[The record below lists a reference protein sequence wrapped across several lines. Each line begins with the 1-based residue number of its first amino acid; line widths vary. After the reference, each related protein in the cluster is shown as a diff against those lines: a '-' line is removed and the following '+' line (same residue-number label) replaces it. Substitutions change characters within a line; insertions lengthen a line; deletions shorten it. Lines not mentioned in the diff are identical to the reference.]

1 MLPQELQEVV
11 IFTLLSAAAVTDIK
25 KREVSN
31 WLCAAVALIGLLCF
45 QPVRLWG
52 LIPAA
57 LLFAVALFCGGIGGG
72 DVKLFAA
79 LSVCVGLEGAII
91 LLFTAQLSML
101 TFYGIYSAVQKIRGK
116 TAVKYLPFVPFL
128 LFGYVCTI
136 LLM

>member
-1 MLPQELQEVV
+1 MIPQELQEVV

-31 WLCAAVALIGLLCF
+31 WLCAAVALTGLLCF
-45 QPVRLWG
+45 QPVRFWG
-52 LIPAA
+52 IIPAA
-57 LLFAVALFCGGIGGG
+57 LLFAVALFCGG